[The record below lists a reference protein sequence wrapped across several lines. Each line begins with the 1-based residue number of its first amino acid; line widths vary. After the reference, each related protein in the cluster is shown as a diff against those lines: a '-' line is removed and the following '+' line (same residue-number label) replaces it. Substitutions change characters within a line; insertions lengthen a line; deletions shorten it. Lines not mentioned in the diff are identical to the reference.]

1 MKLRRL
7 DAGAIALVTGASSGI
22 GEAVV
27 EQLIGKGARVI
38 AAARRHDLLGGLA
51 GRLGPRC
58 LPLALDVADP
68 RSVASLLERLP
79 PEWRGIDILVNNA
92 AHDVGGKVPF
102 GEGALADWHAI
113 IETNVQG
120 MVRMTRN
127 LIPGMLAAGRGQ
139 IVNLGSTSGIAA
151 IPNDAAYIMSKHAVN
166 GFSKA
171 LRLDYLGKLRVI
183 EILPGLVRTGFA
195 EARWRGDRRKA
206 AEFYDGAAETLR
218 PADVAGCVLFALE
231 QPEHVTI
238 AELLVLPSA

>member
-7 DAGAIALVTGASSGI
+7 GEGALALVTGASSGI
-22 GEAVV
+22 GEAIV
-27 EQLIGKGARVI
+27 EQLVARGCRVV
-38 AAARRHDLLGGLA
+38 AAARRLERLESLA
-51 GRLGPRC
+51 ARLGPLC
-58 LPLALDVADP
+58 LPVALDVADAA
-68 RSVASLLERLP
+68 SVASLLERLP

-102 GEGALADWHAI
+102 GEGALEDWHRI

-120 MVRMTRN
+120 MVRMTRT
-127 LIPGMLAAGRGQ
+127 LIPGMLACGGGQ

-151 IPNDAAYIMSKHAVN
+151 TPNDAAYIMSKHAVN

-195 EARWRGDRRKA
+195 ETRWRGDRRKA

-218 PADVAGCVLFALE
+218 PADIASCVLFALE
-231 QPEHVTI
+231 QPENVTI